1 VLLFICLMNYLVI
14 AASVISTTAAAAG
27 ALILG
32 RRLGAR
38 ASDDDIAGMLEESRV
53 LDSKLVET
61 LADVERFASK
71 AQISFLA
78 EQSAKLKQAAIE
90 QQEQLTNMAERV
102 DKTRADVQ
110 AREAEQQELR
120 ALKEEDE
127 AAIHHALNRYNE
139 FSAESLSL
147 EQKLAESLRTLDA
160 MSSEIKMTPD
170 QQAVF
175 SELSN
180 ALTQASAQLRDV
192 IIDYQNAHERL
203 SNLNARFGD
212 LEVEYTKLVEQQL
225 AGV

>member
-1 VLLFICLMNYLVI
+1 MNYLII
-14 AASVISTTAAAAG
+14 AASVISTAVAAAG
-27 ALILG
+27 ALIFG

-38 ASDDDIAGMLEESRV
+38 ASDEDIANIIEESTL
-53 LDSKLVET
+53 LDAKLVET
-61 LADVERFASK
+61 LADVDKFASK
-71 AQISFLA
+71 AQLSFLA

-90 QQEQLTNMAERV
+90 QQDQLSKIAERV

-110 AREAEQQELR
+110 VRELEQQELR
-120 ALKEEDE
+120 ALKEDDE
-127 AAIHHALNRYNE
+127 TAIHHALNRYNE

-180 ALTQASAQLRDV
+180 ALTQASSQLRDV

-203 SNLNARFGD
+203 SNLNSRFGD
-212 LEVEYTKLVEQQL
+212 LEKEYTKLVEQQL
-225 AGV
+225 AGS